1 MEIRY
6 SRGGLLGWI
15 QERWFEFRQ
24 GHGTYLGFILSFV
37 NFVLISYSLF
47 LEKIFRDLTL
57 LSLITHVIT
66 DHIFVHTPKLF
77 STLMNLDSGMQ

>member
-24 GHGTYLGFILSFV
+24 GHGTYARAGGAGFIGSHLV
-37 NFVLISYSLF
+37 DHLMARGETLKTISTQ
-47 LEKIFRDLTL
+47 E
-57 LSLITHVIT
+57 
-66 DHIFVHTPKLF
+66 
-77 STLMNLDSGMQ
+77 